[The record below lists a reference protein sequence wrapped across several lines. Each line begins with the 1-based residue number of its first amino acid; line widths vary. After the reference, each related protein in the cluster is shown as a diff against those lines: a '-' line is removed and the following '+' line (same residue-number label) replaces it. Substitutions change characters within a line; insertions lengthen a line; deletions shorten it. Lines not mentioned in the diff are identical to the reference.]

1 MRYHWLILSSL
12 FLLFIIIHSP
22 LTYAVVGEMDLT
34 REMKGE
40 GPVDI
45 EADELSYDRETQ
57 VYEAHGQVEVSRG
70 DMLLKADHVRM
81 NMATKDLV
89 AWSNVLL
96 REGEDVIE
104 CQRLEVNVETRL
116 GKIYEGKLFVK
127 DQNFHITAGEIEKL
141 GENRYRL
148 RDGSFTTCDAK
159 RPPWK
164 FTVKEIEVKEMA
176 LGGLATAKGPILY
189 LEDIPVLYFPWG
201 AFPIRQERQ
210 IGFLIPQVG
219 YSNRYDGPEFRSGF
233 YWPFA
238 KNMDTTLYLNYL
250 GDRGVQEGLEFRY
263 AFGRETKGQANFY
276 FIHDQDVEEDL
287 PFVVPKNRY
296 AFYIQHEQKL
306 PYDFYLKGDINRV
319 SDHLYFQDFK
329 DENLPETAERAQI
342 DLWSLKQLRSVAFG
356 GKNWDSFSF
365 LSQVAIYDNFV
376 IPGTSIITATSGND
390 ETVQKLPQISFY
402 GLSQSLFKTPLFYQ
416 FSTSYTNFWREK
428 GVEAQRG
435 DIFPI
440 VSYPIRLFNVLK
452 FNPYLGGRETFY
464 YSHNDATGKFKGW
477 ESRETLEAGFQTS
490 MEFYRVYDPETF
502 SWISNL
508 FKMAKWMH
516 TIEPAISYTYIPRVD
531 QDDLPPFDQVDR
543 IPHTNQITYGVTQR
557 LVGRPEKEGISS
569 GAFEYAKL
577 RIFQSYSF
585 FPVNWATLETGDIFT
600 VLQGKKRSFSN
611 IQGELWLHFNP
622 YVSAQWDTE
631 FDPYRGGFEILNFLI
646 KVRDRRNDMV
656 QIQYRDTKDNV
667 RQININ
673 ARVKTIE
680 PLYLFG
686 AFYYNLLEGTWVQ
699 AIFGAEYQTQC
710 WSAGF
715 ALTSKNDSPNGLQK
729 KEVKFQFYVNLLNL
743 GSVGGRK
750 PYLMR
755 L

>member
-1 MRYHWLILSSL
+1 
-12 FLLFIIIHSP
+12 
-22 LTYAVVGEMDLT
+22 
-34 REMKGE
+34 
-40 GPVDI
+40 
-45 EADELSYDRETQ
+45 
-57 VYEAHGQVEVSRG
+57 
-70 DMLLKADHVRM
+70 
-81 NMATKDLV
+81 
-89 AWSNVLL
+89 
-96 REGEDVIE
+96 
-104 CQRLEVNVETRL
+104 
-116 GKIYEGKLFVK
+116 
-127 DQNFHITAGEIEKL
+127 
-141 GENRYRL
+141 
-148 RDGSFTTCDAK
+148 
-159 RPPWK
+159 
-164 FTVKEIEVKEMA
+164 
-176 LGGLATAKGPILY
+176 
-189 LEDIPVLYFPWG
+189 
-201 AFPIRQERQ
+201 
-210 IGFLIPQVG
+210 
-219 YSNRYDGPEFRSGF
+219 
-233 YWPFA
+233 
-238 KNMDTTLYLNYL
+238 
-250 GDRGVQEGLEFRY
+250 
-263 AFGRETKGQANFY
+263 
-276 FIHDQDVEEDL
+276 
-287 PFVVPKNRY
+287 
-296 AFYIQHEQKL
+296 
-306 PYDFYLKGDINRV
+306 
-319 SDHLYFQDFK
+319 
-329 DENLPETAERAQI
+329 
-342 DLWSLKQLRSVAFG
+342 
-356 GKNWDSFSF
+356 
-365 LSQVAIYDNFV
+365 
-376 IPGTSIITATSGND
+376 
-390 ETVQKLPQISFY
+390 
-402 GLSQSLFKTPLFYQ
+402 
-416 FSTSYTNFWREK
+416 
-428 GVEAQRG
+428 
-435 DIFPI
+435 
-440 VSYPIRLFNVLK
+440 
-452 FNPYLGGRETFY
+452 
-464 YSHNDATGKFKGW
+464 
-477 ESRETLEAGFQTS
+477 
-490 MEFYRVYDPETF
+490 MEFYRVYGPETF

-516 TIEPAISYTYIPRVD
+516 TIEPAISYTYIPRVN

-569 GAFEYAKL
+569 GAFEYAKF

-622 YVSAQWDTE
+622 YVSAQWDSE
-631 FDPYRGGFEILNFLI
+631 FDPYRGSFEILNFLI